1 MASLQIDP
9 RKAPVKPEESSRSL
23 HALRRPQRRTPTAV
37 GAFALTAVLAAM
49 LSACGGVSSSI
60 KASVSSGQPGTVV
73 TLSGNAGS
81 GCVPGQNWF
90 GFSFQRAGDQT
101 NGPATALTAPVA
113 SAGSW
118 SASFVIPSYLG
129 GSTSRGPGA
138 PIAAGSYQFVTSAC
152 KSHKVLSTP
161 FRVTTS
167 VPAPEPKSAFVGI
180 ATTSDGQGYWVV
192 RADGAVLS
200 YGDAGPLTS
209 LPAGAVSAGAP
220 IVAMARTYDGHGAWL
235 VNSEGHVYELGDA
248 RSYGSLSSSKAAQA
262 PITSMASAPNGRGY
276 WLLAANGKVY
286 GFGDAPVQGM
296 PNSYSAPYDAIVAR
310 PAGGYIITG
319 ADDAENYAYPGGLVL
334 GGGPGYT
341 MSATLVGGASTPS
354 GNGTWLTGRDGGV
367 YSFGAGTGTAAV
379 TFYGSVPGDNNVTL
393 KAPIPGMAAT
403 PDGGGYWLVGA
414 DGTVFYFGDAHFF
427 GDPVSP

>member
-1 MASLQIDP
+1 MA
-9 RKAPVKPEESSRSL
+9 
-23 HALRRPQRRTPTAV
+23 
-37 GAFALTAVLAAM
+37 
-49 LSACGGVSSSI
+49 
-60 KASVSSGQPGTVV
+60 
-73 TLSGNAGS
+73 
-81 GCVPGQNWF
+81 GQNWF
-90 GFSFQRAGDQT
+90 GFSFQRVGDQT
-101 NGPATALTAPVA
+101 TGPATTLTAPVA
-113 SAGSW
+113 TTGSW
-118 SASFVIPSYLG
+118 SASFVVPSYLG

-138 PIAAGSYQFVTSAC
+138 PITAGSYEFVTATC
-152 KSHKVLSTP
+152 KTHKVLSTP
-161 FRVTTS
+161 FRVTTA
-167 VPAPEPKSAFVGI
+167 VPVPEPRADFVGI
-180 ATTSDGQGYWVV
+180 VATSDGQGYWVV

-200 YGDAGPLTS
+200 YGDAEPLTS
-209 LPAGAVSAGAP
+209 LPAGAVSVGAP
-220 IVAMARTYDGHGAWL
+220 IVAMARTYDGHGVWL

-262 PITSMASAPNGRGY
+262 PITSMASTPNGRGY

-286 GFGDAPVQGM
+286 GFGDAAVQGM

-354 GNGTWLTGRDGGV
+354 GNGTWLAGRDGGV
-367 YSFGAGTGTAAV
+367 YSFGTGTGTAAT
-379 TFYGSVPGDNNVTL
+379 TFYGSVFSDSVTL
-393 KAPIPGMAAT
+393 KAPITGMAAS

-414 DGTVFYFGDAHFF
+414 DGTIFDFGDAHSF

>member
-1 MASLQIDP
+1 M
-9 RKAPVKPEESSRSL
+9 
-23 HALRRPQRRTPTAV
+23 
-37 GAFALTAVLAAM
+37 
-49 LSACGGVSSSI
+49 
-60 KASVSSGQPGTVV
+60 
-73 TLSGNAGS
+73 
-81 GCVPGQNWF
+81 
-90 GFSFQRAGDQT
+90 
-101 NGPATALTAPVA
+101 
-113 SAGSW
+113 
-118 SASFVIPSYLG
+118 
-129 GSTSRGPGA
+129 
-138 PIAAGSYQFVTSAC
+138 TSAC

-161 FRVTTS
+161 FRVTTT

-200 YGDAGPLTS
+200 YGDAEPLTS

-262 PITSMASAPNGRGY
+262 PITSMASTPDGRGY
-276 WLLAANGKVY
+276 WLLAANGQVY
-286 GFGDAPVQGM
+286 GFGDAHLQGM

-367 YSFGAGTGTAAV
+367 YSFGTGTGSAAV
-379 TFYGSVPGDNNVTL
+379 TFYGSVPGDQRHPQSAHHGHGCQPRRRWLLARRRRRDHLRLRRRSLLRRPGFALSTGSFSAWVTGFL
-393 KAPIPGMAAT
+393 GVVPGLSRR
-403 PDGGGYWLVGA
+403 DRC
-414 DGTVFYFGDAHFF
+414 F
-427 GDPVSP
+427 